1 MFIGLALPSL
11 NSTSDTTTMDRPMQ
25 TPRKS
30 LVFRKVRSG
39 PSGLHIFDRTTGLN
53 VLLDEVKVPE
63 AFWSRAPRHISVAL
77 TNACELSCPYCY
89 APKKPAAL
97 NFNRLAEWLTELDDH
112 GCLGVGF
119 GGGEPT
125 LHPRFADI
133 CQYAAKSTGLAVT
146 FTTHGH
152 TLNDHLLDT
161 LKGNVNF
168 VRVSMDGVGATYE
181 TLRSR
186 SFPSL
191 VNRIKQAG
199 ELAPFGINYVVN
211 RRTVVDL
218 DAAIDLAIDTRAAE
232 LLLLPEQPVNGHG
245 GIDDATAKTLRGWIG
260 RYRGPIPITMS
271 EAGVDGITVADPF
284 AGEHS
289 QRSHAHIDAQGILK
303 RTSFDN
309 EGQAIDEGGVIRALG
324 RLGALP
330 GEKQR

>member
-11 NSTSDTTTMDRPMQ
+11 HSASDTTTMDRPMQ
-25 TPRKS
+25 PPRKS
-30 LVFRKVRSG
+30 LVFRKIRSG

-97 NFNRLAEWLTELDDH
+97 GFKRLAEWLAELDDH

-152 TLNDHLLDT
+152 NLSDHLLDT
-161 LKGNVNF
+161 LKGNVHF

-181 TLRSR
+181 ALRGR
-186 SFPSL
+186 SFPSF
-191 VNRIKQAG
+191 VDRIKQAG

-211 RRTVVDL
+211 RRTVADL
-218 DAAIDLAIDTRAAE
+218 DAAIDLAIHTGATE
-232 LLLLPEQPVNGHG
+232 LLLLPEQPVNGRG
-245 GIDDATAKTLRGWIG
+245 GIDDATAQTLRGWIV

-271 EAGVDGITVADPF
+271 EAGVDGINVADPF
-284 AGEHS
+284 SGEHVL
-289 QRSHAHIDAQGILK
+289 RSYAHIDAQGILK
-303 RTSFDN
+303 STSFDN
-309 EGQAIDEGGVIRALG
+309 GGQTIGEGSVIRALD
-324 RLGALP
+324 RLGSLL
-330 GEKQR
+330 GVKQR